1 MKFPKSW
8 LEDWVNADLA
18 PEALAERIT
27 AAGLEVDGVEA
38 EGEGL
43 ERVLVAEVIEAGRHP
58 DADRLSVCQV
68 SYGAEETVEIVCG
81 APNVRP
87 GLKTPLALPGTRLP
101 NGLKLRKS
109 KIRGVVSHGMLC
121 SAVELGLGTES
132 DGIMELA
139 DEAPVG
145 ESLVSYL
152 HLPDTV
158 FDVDITPN
166 RGDCFSVLGVAR
178 DVAALTGNPLLQ
190 PEMNTVA
197 AASEISHPVERPE
210 PAACP
215 RFAHRVVSGIDPNAT
230 SPLWMTERLR
240 RSGLRAIHPVVD
252 VTNYVMLELGQPLH
266 AYDMD
271 KLSGPIRPRFAKEGE
286 RVTLLDEREVALNT
300 DTVVI
305 TDDSG
310 PIGLAG
316 IMGGL
321 STMVTDDTVNVF
333 FEAAFWPQD
342 VMAGRA
348 RSYGMHTD
356 ASVRFERGVDPAGQL
371 RAVERAVEL
380 LVAIA
385 GGEAGPAYDEIDSE
399 LLPKPASLTLT
410 AKRLA
415 QVLGADIP
423 ADEVTEILT
432 SLGFAVSADADD
444 SWQATAPSYRFD
456 IAIEDDLVEEVARI
470 YGYDRI
476 GESTAYAQ
484 MPLAEVPETSVQ
496 IELAADAIAAR
507 DYYEVITY
515 SFVDAAL
522 DALVNGATSALAL
535 SNPISSE
542 MSVMRASLW
551 TGMLQSASSNVARQQ
566 ERVRVFEIGN
576 TYHGTLDAPNEV
588 TRIAGVVLGARHE
601 AHWSDDAQS
610 VDFFDVKADVEML
623 LSMAGW
629 ADDAVFNAATHAA
642 LQPGQT
648 AEVLRG
654 ESSVGFVGKLH
665 PKVAAA
671 FELKQDVFV
680 FELDVAQTFATQVP
694 VAEPISKYP
703 AVRRDI
709 AVVVDEDVVAAELLS
724 AVRRASPELIRRVN
738 IFDVYRGP
746 GIEAGRKSVALG
758 LILQETS
765 RTLVDVD
772 ADAVVDAAVQ
782 IINREFGGQL
792 RD

>member
-1 MKFPKSW
+1 MKFPQSW
-8 LEDWVNADLA
+8 LEDWVR
-18 PEALAERIT
+18 PELPSAALAERIT
-27 AAGLEVDGVEA
+27 AAGLEVDGVAA

-43 ERVLVAEVIEAGRHP
+43 ERVLVAEVVEAARHP

-68 SYGAEETVEIVCG
+68 NYGADDTVEIVCG

-87 GLKTPLALPGTRLP
+87 GLKTPLALPGTKLP

-109 KIRGVVSHGMLC
+109 KIRGVVSNGMLC
-121 SAVELGLGTES
+121 SAVELGLGSES

-139 DEAPVG
+139 DDAPVG
-145 ESLVSYL
+145 EALTAYL
-152 HLPDTV
+152 NLPDTV
-158 FDVDITPN
+158 FDIDITPN

-178 DVAALTGNPLLQ
+178 DVAALTGKRLLA
-190 PEMNTVA
+190 PEMT
-197 AASEISHPVERPE
+197 PVIPATDTTYAVDRPVPE
-210 PAACP
+210 ACP
-215 RFAHRVVSGIDPNAT
+215 RFAHCVVTGIDANAT

-271 KLSGPIRPRFAKEGE
+271 KLDGPIRPRFAEKGE
-286 RVTLLDEREVALNT
+286 RVTLLDEREIELHP
-300 DTVVI
+300 DTVII

-310 PIGLAG
+310 PIGMAG

-321 STMVTDDTVNVF
+321 STMVTEETVNVF

-380 LVAIA
+380 LVGIA
-385 GGEAGPAYDEIDSE
+385 GGEAGPACDEIDE
-399 LLPKPASLTLT
+399 HLLPQRSSLSLT

-423 ADEVTEILT
+423 GDEVTEILT
-432 SLGFAVSADADD
+432 SLGFAVTAEDGR
-444 SWQATAPSYRFD
+444 WQATAPSYRFD

-484 MPLAEVPETSVQ
+484 MPLAEVAETSVD
-496 IELAADAIAAR
+496 IDRAADALAAR
-507 DYYEVITY
+507 DYHEVITY
-515 SFVDAAL
+515 SFVDESL
-522 DALVNGATSALAL
+522 DALVSGEPSTLAL

-551 TGMLQSASSNVARQQ
+551 SGMLQSAASNVARQQ

-576 TYHGTLDAPNEV
+576 TYHGSLEAPKEV
-588 TRIAGVVLGARHE
+588 TRIAGVALGDKHDV
-601 AHWSDDAQS
+601 HWSSSAQS
-610 VDFFDVKADVEML
+610 IDFYDIKADVEML

-629 ADDAVFNAATHAA
+629 SEDAAFRATSHAA

-654 ESSVGFVGKLH
+654 EERVGFVGKLH
-665 PKVAAA
+665 PNVAAK

-680 FELDVAQTFATQVP
+680 FELDVEKTFATRVP
-694 VAEPISKYP
+694 VAEAISKYP

-709 AVVVDEDVVAAELLS
+709 AVVVDESVIAAELS
-724 AVRRASPELIRRVN
+724 DAVRRASPELIRRVN

-782 IINREFGGQL
+782 IIKREFGGQL